1 MKQDNKPLFPEQVFP
16 EGIFYKLPHENHP
29 SFVKG
34 RIDINVEQM
43 KLFLDSVPDKYLRL
57 DCLESKMGKGYL
69 KIVKQDKKYTYK
81 ENEQNDQYASIVKES
96 STPSTRD
103 WREQSPQPH
112 WYL

>member
-1 MKQDNKPLFPEQVFP
+1 MKQDDKPLFPEQVFP
-16 EGIFYKLPHENHP
+16 EGIYYKLPHENHP

-43 KLFLDSVPDKYLRL
+43 KIFLDSVPEKYLRL

-81 ENEQNDQYASIVKES
+81 ENEQKPVKDMDKSFSISEN
-96 STPSTRD
+96 TDDDDLPF
-103 WREQSPQPH
+103 
-112 WYL
+112 

>member
-81 ENEQNDQYASIVKES
+81 ENEQKPVKDMDKSFSISEN
-96 STPSTRD
+96 TDDDDLPF
-103 WREQSPQPH
+103 
-112 WYL
+112 

>member
-1 MKQDNKPLFPEQVFP
+1 MKQDDRPLFPEQVFP
-16 EGIFYKLPHENHP
+16 EGIYYKLPHENHP

-43 KLFLDSVPDKYLRL
+43 KIFLDSVPEKYLRL

-81 ENEQNDQYASIVKES
+81 ENEQKPVKDMDKSFSISEN
-96 STPSTRD
+96 TDDDDLPF
-103 WREQSPQPH
+103 
-112 WYL
+112 